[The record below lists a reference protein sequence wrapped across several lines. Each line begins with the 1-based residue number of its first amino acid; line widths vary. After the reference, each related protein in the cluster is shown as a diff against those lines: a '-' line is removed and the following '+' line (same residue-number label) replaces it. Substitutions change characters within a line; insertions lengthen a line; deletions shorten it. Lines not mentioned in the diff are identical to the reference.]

1 MIKLFSQ
8 ITRNSQAKE
17 PVIIVSGLPRSGTSM
32 MMKML
37 AEGGLP
43 VITDGFRRADEDNP
57 NGYFELEVSRQLKE
71 GNFAWLQEAP
81 GKGVKVIS
89 ALLEYL
95 PPQYHYKVILMERD
109 GREILAS
116 QKKML
121 EHRGQ
126 TSRLSDEEMEQEFK
140 VHLAAVKPWLVRQP
154 NMELHVVNYNLLM
167 AQPALICE
175 QVAEFLE
182 LPLNQRRMRDV
193 PDRQLYR
200 NRRVNNE

>member
-1 MIKLFSQ
+1 
-8 ITRNSQAKE
+8 
-17 PVIIVSGLPRSGTSM
+17 VVSGLPRSGTSM

-43 VITDGFRRADEDNP
+43 VITDGFRRADQDNP

-71 GNFAWLQEAP
+71 GDSAWLREAS

-95 PPQYHYKVILMERD
+95 PPHYQYKVILMERD
-109 GREILAS
+109 VREILAS

-126 TSRLSDEEMEQEFK
+126 TSRLSDEEMEHQFR
-140 VHLAAVKPWLVRQP
+140 VHLEALKPWLARQP
-154 NMELHVVNYNLLM
+154 NMDLHVVNYNLLM
-167 AQPALICE
+167 AQPALLCE
-175 QVAEFLE
+175 QIVEFLE
-182 LPLNQRRMRDV
+182 LPLNQARMRAV

-200 NRRVNNE
+200 NRRANGE